1 MIQEAGDYLRSQ
13 RFTLADT
20 SYAGYLTFDK
30 NKSLKDSG
38 KASNKLDTRL
48 DHLEINQMA
57 NSRGF
62 C

>member
-1 MIQEAGDYLRSQ
+1 M
-13 RFTLADT
+13 TLPNT
-20 SYAGYLTFDK
+20 SYVSYLTFDK
-30 NKSLKDSG
+30 NKSLKDSV
-38 KASNKLDTRL
+38 KTSNKLDTRL